1 MLLLL
6 DTEIFGYRL
15 DSDPEER
22 EFYITCKKCNK
33 VQIDNGL
40 SNSFKCKRCG
50 NIIEIDEE
58 DDNREN
64 INNIFDAYQKSKS
77 KKTNKKSIIMNLTF
91 SAFNSH
97 KYPKI
102 PNELTSLVL
111 IVNKDTLLG
120 NFYSDDQEAISY
132 ETVMKKILLPYFK
145 IKSRI
150 IERGTNQCSKI

>member
-40 SNSFKCKRCG
+40 SSSFKCKRGG

-58 DDNREN
+58 DDNR
-64 INNIFDAYQKSKS
+64 
-77 KKTNKKSIIMNLTF
+77 
-91 SAFNSH
+91 
-97 KYPKI
+97 
-102 PNELTSLVL
+102 
-111 IVNKDTLLG
+111 
-120 NFYSDDQEAISY
+120 
-132 ETVMKKILLPYFK
+132 
-145 IKSRI
+145 
-150 IERGTNQCSKI
+150 